1 LVLKIPLVPLIKNMR
16 TAKAISATM
25 TVIPTLS

>member
-1 LVLKIPLVPLIKNMR
+1 VPLIKNMR